1 MKKLGRMIL
10 ITVIGEIISSMA
22 LSALTNVI
30 AGKDILGNKVEKDD
44 NRVDYLGRIH
54 LGRNEYEVV

>member
-22 LSALTNVI
+22 LSALTNVM
-30 AGKDILGNKVEKDD
+30 AGRDILGNKVEKDE